1 MRDHDDGAGDDDT
14 TPAAEAEPSAEDT
27 VSGDGGGPARG
38 TTVGPA
44 AGDELSPEALARRLR
59 AGDPVSV
66 LDVRDR
72 PEFEAW
78 HVDGRAVTAR
88 HVPHV
93 NFVAAGARGDATE
106 PLPEDLPEPIV
117 VVCGRG
123 KASAEVARDLA
134 DAGIDAVNLAGG
146 MDAWAATYLAEPLV
160 RDDDVTVI
168 QYQRHSSGC
177 LAHLVVADG
186 PDGREAAVVDPLRA
200 FADRYVADAAARD
213 ASLRYAVDTHV
224 HADHVSGVRAVREAT
239 DGDAAVV
246 LPAGATERGLAFD
259 ATLLSD
265 GDELH
270 VGDAAIEAVHA
281 PGHTTELTCL
291 RLRRPDRAHADVLL
305 TGDALFL
312 RGVGRPDL
320 EAGDEGARD
329 LASTAY
335 DTLHDRLLALPVD
348 TRVAPGHFADPADAR
363 ANDYVAPLAR
373 IADLEV
379 CALDRAAFVDRIA
392 GDLPPRP
399 ANFERIVAANLG
411 TESMEDE
418 EAFEAEL
425 GPNNCAVE

>member
-1 MRDHDDGAGDDDT
+1 MRDHDRGAGDDNPTGAGD
-14 TPAAEAEPSAEDT
+14 PAGDDAST
-27 VSGDGGGPARG
+27 GGGDGSGRPTALGPPAGGEITA
-38 TTVGPA
+38 
-44 AGDELSPEALARRLR
+44 EALARRLR

-93 NFVAAGARGDATE
+93 NFVAAGARGEPTD

-123 KASAEVARDLA
+123 RASAEVARDLA
-134 DAGIDAVNLAGG
+134 DAGVDAVNLAGG
-146 MDAWAATYLAEPLV
+146 MDAWAETYLAEPLV

-168 QYQRHSSGC
+168 QYQRPSSGC
-177 LAHLVVADG
+177 LAYLVVADG

-200 FADRYVADAAARD
+200 FADRYVADAEEHD
-213 ASLRYAVDTHV
+213 ASLRYSVDTHV
-224 HADHVSGVRAVREAT
+224 HADHVSGVRAVSEAT
-239 DGDAAVV
+239 DGDVVVV
-246 LPAGATERGLAFD
+246 LPAGATDRGLAFD
-259 ATLLSD
+259 ATPLSD
-265 GDELH
+265 GDALR
-270 VGDAAIEAVHA
+270 VGGAEIEAVHA

-291 RLRRPDRAHADVLL
+291 RLRRPDRDHADVLF

-312 RGVGRPDL
+312 RSVGRPDL

-329 LASTAY
+329 LAAAAY

-348 TRVAPGHFADPADAR
+348 TLVAPGHFADPADAR
-363 ANDYVAPLAR
+363 ANDYAAPLAR
-373 IADLEV
+373 IADLDV
-379 CALDRAAFVDRIA
+379 CALDRGAFVDRVA
-392 GDLPPRP
+392 GALPPRP

-411 TESMEDE
+411 TQSMDDE